1 MKNNISLLLFCCLL
15 FIVWL
20 SAMTASVFIIM
31 GWQIFIGCGGCLL
44 MVEGGFFLLP
54 LLAYVELAG
63 IIFLY
68 CINNSSNIC
77 ICQMVKNIQ

>member
-15 FIVWL
+15 FIVRL

-44 MVEGGFFLLP
+44 MVKGGFFLLP
-54 LLAYVELAG
+54 LLGCSGTDVG
-63 IIFLY
+63 GVFVPHFS
-68 CINNSSNIC
+68 CIHSLSSI
-77 ICQMVKNIQ
+77 VP